1 MKVFLDT
8 SVLLD
13 ILARHEPFYA
23 ASAEVWSLAESGT
36 VQGFISAIS
45 FNNIYYVIRKTAG
58 KRNADKALRILRD
71 IFAPVAP
78 DTLILNQAIDSTMND
93 FEDAIQFHSAIRA
106 GADCLITRDPG
117 HFRKVETNMA
127 ISTPDEFLAVW
138 RQRRVR

>member
-1 MKVFLDT
+1 
-8 SVLLD
+8 LD
-13 ILARHEPFYA
+13 ILAKREPFYA
-23 ASAEVWSLAESGT
+23 ASAEVWSLVESGAI
-36 VQGFISAIS
+36 QGCISAIS
-45 FNNIYYVIRKTAG
+45 FNNIYHVIRKTAG

-71 IFAPVAP
+71 IFVPVAP

-117 HFRKVETNMA
+117 HFKKVETNLA

-138 RQRRVR
+138 HQRRGR